1 MRAISRNENAER
13 RHHGGIRR
21 NAENFGLQPGPT
33 EQSADQRPS
42 DFWTTDLRASS
53 LVFVVEADRKRV
65 NIELA
70 GVHVSA
76 QPY

>member
-1 MRAISRNENAER
+1 MRALGRNENAER

-42 DFWTTDLRASS
+42 EQSKDKD
-53 LVFVVEADRKRV
+53 
-65 NIELA
+65 
-70 GVHVSA
+70 A
-76 QPY
+76 QPGRAGYVPARA